1 MPKLLIE
8 SGKAFGRAFE
18 FDSDIVIGRGSTPDF
33 ALYDPTVSRQHAAV
47 RRRGNTYHI
56 HDLGSGNGTTVN
68 GVGITGP
75 TALANGDRIGLG
87 AVSLEFLMA
96 DGSDDDS
103 LIAPEVRFREPGRT
117 GAQPV
122 LDAMDAEQDV
132 ASLLTTVSS
141 GRDSLE
147 VTRQRLRVILEV
159 SEAIGETL
167 DEESLLTL
175 IVTKLFAVF
184 PQAERG
190 FIMLSEAGQ
199 DELRAKV
206 ALTRSGEP
214 AEIAVSRT
222 LVRDAIENRRGI
234 LSADA
239 MSDERFA
246 SSDTVAK
253 LQLRSVVCVPMI
265 VRGDVFGII
274 HLDGSEKP
282 FVKDDMAVLTA
293 IARQAALSLSN
304 ARKHA
309 SLLKRRL
316 LDKDLLL
323 ARKIQ
328 GHFLPRETPQVPGYV
343 FGKVYRS
350 ALDIGGDYYDFL
362 GLPEGQ
368 VGIVLGDV
376 SGKGVSAALCMAKLS
391 SEARYL
397 SAGKTD
403 PAEILRMLNA
413 SLYRDFT
420 EGMFVTLVFFALDV
434 SRNRLLLANAGHL
447 SPLLRRRNGAIEPL
461 ESERSMP
468 LGIAKELDL
477 ESSAFELEP
486 GDTVFAFTDGL
497 SEAFDRN
504 EGLFG
509 DERIIDT
516 LRKSKGTPQDALD
529 GLLRSVEAFR
539 DGQPQSDDLTIVC
552 FGPA

>member
-8 SGKAFGRAFE
+8 SGKTFGRAFE
-18 FDSDIVIGRGSTPDF
+18 FDDDIVIGRGSTPDF
-33 ALYDPTVSRQHAAV
+33 ALYDSTVSRQHAAV
-47 RRRGNTYHI
+47 RRHGNTYHI
-56 HDLGSGNGTTVN
+56 YDLGSGNGTTVN
-68 GVGITGP
+68 GVGITGS

-87 AVSLEFLMA
+87 AVSLEFILA
-96 DGSDDDS
+96 DGPDDS
-103 LIAPEVRFREPGRT
+103 LIVPEVRFRESGQT

-122 LDAMDAEQDV
+122 LDAMDAAQDV

-159 SEAIGETL
+159 SEAIGEML

-190 FIMLSEAGQ
+190 FIMLSEEGQ

-214 AEIAVSRT
+214 TEIAVSRT

-239 MSDERFA
+239 MSDERFS

-265 VRGDVFGII
+265 ARGDVFGII

-316 LDKDLLL
+316 LDADLLL

-328 GHFLPRETPQVPGYV
+328 SHFLPREPPRVPGYV
-343 FGKVYRS
+343 FGEVYRS

-362 GLPEGQ
+362 SLPEER
-368 VGIVLGDV
+368 VGIALGDV

-434 SRNRLLLANAGHL
+434 SRNRLFVANAGHL

-461 ESERSMP
+461 ESKRSMP
-468 LGIAKELDL
+468 LGIAKNLEL
-477 ESSAFELEP
+477 ESSAYELEP

-504 EGLFG
+504 ENLFG
-509 DERIIDT
+509 DERISDA
-516 LRKSKGTPQDALD
+516 LRKSKGTPQDVLER
-529 GLLRSVEAFR
+529 LLRSVETFQ
-539 DGQPQSDDLTIVC
+539 DGRPQSDDLTIVC